1 MTEKKLPVRTLLL
14 WQIRVTVSFVLLG
27 AVCLYFCSVYKWF
40 WVLVTVI
47 TAVFLFVILWYLP
60 RFIRNYRIKLIGEA
74 VIIENGVFI
83 RTTHIMPYSRMIYTK
98 SFTTPLAK
106 AMGLTSISLK
116 AARSSIIMPEILVS
130 DAVVLLKLLSKGGE
144 E

>member
-1 MTEKKLPVRTLLL
+1 MTEKKLPVRTLPL
-14 WQIRVTVSFVLLG
+14 WQIRVTVLFVLLG

-83 RTTHIMPYSRMIYTK
+83 KTTHIMPYSRMIYTK

-106 AMGLTSISLK
+106 AIGLTSISLK

>member
-1 MTEKKLPVRTLLL
+1 MTEKKLPVRTLIL
-14 WQIRVTVSFVLLG
+14 WQIRVTVLFVLLG

-40 WVLVTVI
+40 WILVTVI

-83 RTTHIMPYSRMIYTK
+83 KTTHIMPYSRMIYTK

-106 AMGLTSISLK
+106 AIGLTSISLK

>member
-14 WQIRVTVSFVLLG
+14 WQIRVTVLFVLLG

-83 RTTHIMPYSRMIYTK
+83 KTTHIMPYSRMIYTK

-106 AMGLTSISLK
+106 AIGLTSISLK

>member
-14 WQIRVTVSFVLLG
+14 WQIRVTVLFVLLR

-83 RTTHIMPYSRMIYTK
+83 KTTHIMPYSRMIYTK

-106 AMGLTSISLK
+106 AIGLTSISLK

>member
-14 WQIRVTVSFVLLG
+14 WQIRVTVLFVLLG

-83 RTTHIMPYSRMIYTK
+83 KTTHIMPYSRMIYTK

-106 AMGLTSISLK
+106 AIGLTSISLK

-130 DAVVLLKLLSKGGE
+130 DAVVLLKLLSKGGVE
-144 E
+144 

>member
-14 WQIRVTVSFVLLG
+14 WQIRVTVLFVLLG

-83 RTTHIMPYSRMIYTK
+83 KTTHIMPYSRMIYTE

>member
-14 WQIRVTVSFVLLG
+14 WQIRVTVLFVLLG

-106 AMGLTSISLK
+106 AIGLTSISLK

>member
-1 MTEKKLPVRTLLL
+1 MIENKLPVRTLLL
-14 WQIRVTVSFVLLG
+14 WQIRATVLFILLIW
-27 AVCLYFCSVYKWF
+27 VCLYFCSMYKWI
-40 WVLVTVI
+40 WVLTTVI
-47 TAVFLFVILWYLP
+47 TAVFLFVMLWYLP
-60 RFIRNYRIKLIGEA
+60 RYIRNYRIKLIGEA

-83 RTTHIMPYSRMIYTK
+83 KTTHIMPYSRMIYTK

-106 AMGLTSISLK
+106 AMGLTAISLK

-130 DAVVLLKLLSKGGE
+130 DAVLLLKLLSQGGE

>member
-14 WQIRVTVSFVLLG
+14 WQIRVTVLFVLLG

-83 RTTHIMPYSRMIYTK
+83 KTTHIMPYSRMIYTK

>member
-14 WQIRVTVSFVLLG
+14 WQIRVTVLFVLLG
-27 AVCLYFCSVYKWF
+27 AVCLYFCSGYKWF

-83 RTTHIMPYSRMIYTK
+83 KTTHIMPYSRMIYTK

-106 AMGLTSISLK
+106 AIGLTSISLK

>member
-1 MTEKKLPVRTLLL
+1 MTEKKLPVRTLPL
-14 WQIRVTVSFVLLG
+14 WQIRVTVLFVLLG

-83 RTTHIMPYSRMIYTK
+83 KTTHIMPYSRMIYTK
-98 SFTTPLAK
+98 FFTTPIAK

>member
-1 MTEKKLPVRTLLL
+1 MTIRPRLSLENTGLKSRENNREGKRMTEKKLPVRTLLL
-14 WQIRVTVSFVLLG
+14 WQIRVTVLFVLLG

-74 VIIENGVFI
+74 VIIENEF
-83 RTTHIMPYSRMIYTK
+83 
-98 SFTTPLAK
+98 L
-106 AMGLTSISLK
+106 
-116 AARSSIIMPEILVS
+116 
-130 DAVVLLKLLSKGGE
+130 
-144 E
+144 

>member
-14 WQIRVTVSFVLLG
+14 WQIRVTVLFVLLG
-27 AVCLYFCSVYKWF
+27 AVCLYFCSVYIWF
-40 WVLVTVI
+40 WVLVRVI

-83 RTTHIMPYSRMIYTK
+83 KTTHIMPYSRMIYTK

-106 AMGLTSISLK
+106 AIGLTSISLK

>member
-1 MTEKKLPVRTLLL
+1 MLL
-14 WQIRVTVSFVLLG
+14 WQIRVTVLFVLLG

-83 RTTHIMPYSRMIYTK
+83 KTTHIMPYSRMIYTK

-106 AMGLTSISLK
+106 AIGLTSISLK

>member
-14 WQIRVTVSFVLLG
+14 WQIRVTVLFVLLG

-83 RTTHIMPYSRMIYTK
+83 KTTHIMPYSRMIYTK

-106 AMGLTSISLK
+106 AIGLTSISLK
-116 AARSSIIMPEILVS
+116 AVRSSIIMPEILVS

>member
-14 WQIRVTVSFVLLG
+14 WQIRVTVLFVLLG

-83 RTTHIMPYSRMIYTK
+83 KTTHIMPYSRMIYTK

-106 AMGLTSISLK
+106 AIGLTSISLK

-130 DAVVLLKLLSKGGE
+130 DAVGLLKLLSKGGE

>member
-14 WQIRVTVSFVLLG
+14 WQIRVTVLFVLLG
-27 AVCLYFCSVYKWF
+27 AVCLYFCFVYKWF

-83 RTTHIMPYSRMIYTK
+83 KTTHIMPYSRMIYTK

-106 AMGLTSISLK
+106 AIGLTSISLK

>member
-1 MTEKKLPVRTLLL
+1 MPEKKLPVRTLLL
-14 WQIRVTVSFVLLG
+14 WQIRVTVLFVLLG

-83 RTTHIMPYSRMIYTK
+83 KTTHIMPYSRMIYTK